1 MENSTRTLL
10 QHLIDYA
17 GLFPPAR
24 LPMEEAARR
33 YARHRACDQSW
44 MLSRFICPAARLA
57 ELQGQLDVIA
67 AGDEKPMAVSL
78 LGRGGDDAEAF
89 LAALADDLGAAQAF
103 VEHCGDRARIEVFET
118 RWPASIVH
126 SGDAAE
132 THTLVSLTAERLSE
146 AASIFSPASDETE
159 EGRAARVGLTPF
171 FEVSLDGDWRTNIA
185 EAAQGLADHNAGC
198 APDSLCRPAGLK
210 LRCGGVEPAAFP
222 TVEQVAYVIEQC
234 RDAHLPLKFTAG
246 LHHPYRQYDPGVR
259 THVHGFIN
267 VFGAGVLAQVLGL
280 ERHDIVAILE
290 EEDPRG
296 FSFTDEFFGW
306 NDAEATLAEVA
317 DARQRRVVSFG
328 SCSFDEPVEDL
339 TRLGLI

>member
-10 QHLIDYA
+10 EHLIDYA

-24 LPMEEAARR
+24 LPMEEAARNF
-33 YARHRACDQSW
+33 AKHRASDQSW
-44 MLSRFICPAARLA
+44 MLARFICPASRLA
-57 ELQGQLDVIA
+57 ELQEQLDVIA
-67 AGDEKPMAVSL
+67 VGDDEPLAISL
-78 LGRGGDDAEAF
+78 LGRGGDDTEAF
-89 LAALADDLGAAQAF
+89 LGGLADDLGAAQAF
-103 VEHCGDRARIEVFET
+103 VDDCGDRVRIEVFET
-118 RWPASIVH
+118 RWPASIVQ

-132 THTLVSLTAERLSE
+132 THTLVSLTAERL
-146 AASIFSPASDETE
+146 AAAAGNFNPAPGETE
-159 EGRAARVGLTPF
+159 TGRAEPIGLTPF
-171 FEVSLDGDWRTNIA
+171 FEISLDGDWRTNVA

-198 APDSLCRPAGLK
+198 ASGSACRPAGLK
-210 LRCGGVEPAAFP
+210 LRCGGVEAATFP

-234 RDAHLPLKFTAG
+234 RDAHVPLKFTAG
-246 LHHPYRQYDPGVR
+246 LHHAVRQYDPGVR

-267 VFGAGVLAQVLGL
+267 VFGAGVLAYVLGL

-306 NDAEATLAEVA
+306 NDAEATVAEVA
-317 DARQRRVVSFG
+317 DARRRRVVSFG

-339 TRLGLI
+339 GRLGLL